1 MPVARMMSGREQH
14 GGHEELAVACRRPV
28 LGRYSWGRMGWKSNI
43 VSQNAVKKKDRAP
56 VPAASSEVGVL
67 FRPAA
72 ASVMARGP
80 AARCGSGLRLLR
92 GRMVE
97 SYGLTA
103 GRAVSA
109 AVGAIM
115 TMIRCCP
122 MASRARSFQARRPP
136 SRMPPVLPLLQ
147 QLQCRDSGFVQ
158 SLVADV
164 LEVFLMD
171 LGLVQTNDLTVSLW
185 RP

>member
-1 MPVARMMSGREQH
+1 MARMMSGREQH

-92 GRMVE
+92 GRMVK

-122 MASRARSFQARRPP
+122 MASRARSFQRAGHRRG
-136 SRMPPVLPLLQ
+136 
-147 QLQCRDSGFVQ
+147 CRRYCHSCNNFNAATAA
-158 SLVADV
+158 S
-164 LEVFLMD
+164 FNHWS
-171 LGLVQTNDLTVSLW
+171 QTCL
-185 RP
+185 RCF